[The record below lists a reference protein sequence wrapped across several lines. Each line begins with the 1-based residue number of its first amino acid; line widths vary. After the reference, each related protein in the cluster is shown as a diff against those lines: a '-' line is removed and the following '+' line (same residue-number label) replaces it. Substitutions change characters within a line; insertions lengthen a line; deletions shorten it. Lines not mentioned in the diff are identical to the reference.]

1 MSWIEKPRHG
11 WKGYRYGGC
20 RTGFTDKVF
29 SFEHELNHLRSPGKK
44 FRKPHPKCIILSLH
58 PYLSLSYI
66 ARDVVTG
73 ASSGL

>member
-44 FRKPHPKCIILSLH
+44 LGNLIQNL
-58 PYLSLSYI
+58 
-66 ARDVVTG
+66 
-73 ASSGL
+73 